1 MVEQPNEWTKTIKLC
16 EGLSETERVK
26 LSYWT
31 KYREIA
37 EATPESMTELKP
49 HKPSKDPWS
58 SGTPAYHFSLLID
71 TLRGKI
77 GIESCASDDKEAE
90 RKAIE
95 NASVFEGRSGL
106 KAVPFDAKKAS
117 GVRFYKE
124 GCRIKG
130 NEAAWPGYI
139 REQLKW
145 ALEMKYIVADL
156 GI

>member
-1 MVEQPNEWTKTIKLC
+1 MVIRNPGI
-16 EGLSETERVK
+16 
-26 LSYWT
+26 
-31 KYREIA
+31 
-37 EATPESMTELKP
+37 P
-49 HKPSKDPWS
+49 
-58 SGTPAYHFSLLID
+58 FSLLID
-71 TLRGKI
+71 TLCGKI
-77 GIESCASDDKEAE
+77 DIEFCASDDKEAG

-95 NASVFEGRSGL
+95 NASVFEGRPGL
-106 KAVPFDAKKAS
+106 KAVSFDAKKAS

-145 ALEMKYIVADL
+145 ALEMKYMVADL